1 MDKHAEARL
10 DATRHGRP
18 ELAEP
23 RLPRY
28 SRASFS
34 SVQSVELF
42 EQTYTLQD
50 SKGRAIIW
58 MHVKSRAKE
67 KKSWPLFC
75 ERDTIHGT
83 IEVDFDL
90 IDGAKA
96 VSIAVR
102 ASSRFCFI
110 TLPSYC
116 RSLTLWHDGSVAR
129 LVDWRRDSHRA
140 GGASVLDC

>member
-1 MDKHAEARL
+1 MNKHAEAQL
-10 DATRHGRP
+10 DATRR

-34 SVQSVELF
+34 SVQSVELL

-50 SKGRAIIW
+50 SKGRTSIW
-58 MHVKSRAKE
+58 MHVKSRAKD

-83 IEVDFDL
+83 IEVDFDI
-90 IDGAKA
+90 IDSAKA

-102 ASSRFCFI
+102 RPPLSFFSCSSA
-110 TLPSYC
+110 LHPSG
-116 RSLTLWHDGSVAR
+116 SLSSLFPFP
-129 LVDWRRDSHRA
+129 L
-140 GGASVLDC
+140 C